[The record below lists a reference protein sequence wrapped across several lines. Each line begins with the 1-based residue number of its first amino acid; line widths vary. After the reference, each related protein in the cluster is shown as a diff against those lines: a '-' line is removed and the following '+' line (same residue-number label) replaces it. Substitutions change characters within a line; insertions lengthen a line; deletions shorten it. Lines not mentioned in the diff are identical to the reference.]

1 MTNQEAGDRMVKLNR
16 MNELEYQLFLDRSIQ
31 DYAEDKVTAG
41 TWKEE
46 DALRL
51 AREAMEQY
59 LPNQQHTQG
68 AHLFT
73 VRVTDSDTPIGHLWF
88 NVVEKEGTRYAF
100 IYDILIDDPFQG
112 QGYGQATMQALE
124 HEVRAQGLDRIS
136 LHVFGH
142 NERAFRLYQ
151 KVGYVITDI
160 TMSKYLDDV

>member
-1 MTNQEAGDRMVKLNR
+1 MVKLDR
-16 MNELEYQLFLDRSIQ
+16 MNKSEYQVFLERSIR

-41 TWKEE
+41 TWKEQ

-51 AREAMEQY
+51 ARESMERY
-59 LPNQQHTQG
+59 LPKHLNTEG

-73 VRVTDSDTPIGHLWF
+73 VRAADSDTPVGHLWF
-88 NVVEKEGTRYAF
+88 NVIEEEGSRYAF

-112 QGYGQATMQALE
+112 QGYGQATMKALE
-124 HEVRAQGLDRIS
+124 HEVRALGLNRIS

-151 KVGYVITDI
+151 KMGYLSTDI
-160 TMSKYLDDV
+160 VMDKILDADM

>member
-1 MTNQEAGDRMVKLNR
+1 MVKLNR
-16 MNELEYQLFLDRSIQ
+16 MNASEYSLFLERSIR

-41 TWKEE
+41 TWKEK

-51 AREAMEQY
+51 ARESMEQY
-59 LPNQQHTQG
+59 LPNQQHTEG

-73 VRVTDSDTPIGHLWF
+73 VRAADSDTPIGHLWF
-88 NVVEKEGTRYAF
+88 SAVEKEGIRSAF

-112 QGYGQATMQALE
+112 QGYGQATMKALE
-124 HEVRAQGLDRIS
+124 HEVRALGLNRIS

-151 KVGYVITDI
+151 KMGYLSTDI
-160 TMSKYLDDV
+160 TMIKYLDEI